1 MHVSEDMSVVLFF
14 FMQKTAYEMRISDWS
29 SDVCSSDLPGFS
41 VGVLL
46 TTPPFPYT
54 RKQVAE
60 PTGLPILFEGALDE
74 EDYRNLHFG
83 EIGLADGAPVTSGL
97 YGWTMVV
104 TGCGTTIEE
113 SRHAA
118 YARAGRIHI
127 PNMRYRMD
135 IGERLVDGALPGLAQ
150 LGYL

>member
-74 EDYRNLHFG
+74 EDYRKLHFG

-97 YGWTMVV
+97 YGWTIVV
-104 TGCGTTIEE
+104 TGCGPTFEE
-113 SRHAA
+113 IRHAA
-118 YARAGRIHI
+118 SVRARCIHNPQI
-127 PNMRYRMD
+127 RFLRD
-135 IGERLVDGALPGLAQ
+135 ICERP
-150 LGYL
+150 

>member
-1 MHVSEDMSVVLFF
+1 MMLRHRPAEFI
-14 FMQKTAYEMRISDWS
+14 TH
-29 SDVCSSDLPGFS
+29 PGFS

-74 EDYRNLHFG
+74 EDHRDLHFG

-97 YGWTMVV
+97 YRS
-104 TGCGTTIEE
+104 EE
-113 SRHAA
+113 HTSELQSLMRNS
-118 YARAGRIHI
+118 YAVFC
-127 PNMRYRMD
+127 
-135 IGERLVDGALPGLAQ
+135 LKKKK
-150 LGYL
+150 

>member
-1 MHVSEDMSVVLFF
+1 MMLRHRPAEFI
-14 FMQKTAYEMRISDWS
+14 TH
-29 SDVCSSDLPGFS
+29 PGFS

-74 EDYRNLHFG
+74 EDHRNLHFG

-104 TGCGTTIEE
+104 TGCGPTVDE

-118 YARAGRIHI
+118 YARSE
-127 PNMRYRMD
+127 
-135 IGERLVDGALPGLAQ
+135 ERRVGKECVSTCRSRVSPDH
-150 LGYL
+150 

>member
-1 MHVSEDMSVVLFF
+1 MMLRHRPAEFI
-14 FMQKTAYEMRISDWS
+14 TH
-29 SDVCSSDLPGFS
+29 PGFS

-74 EDYRNLHFG
+74 EDHRNLHFG

-104 TGCGTTIEE
+104 TGCGPTLQGAGMLPMPAPVPSNQSEQRSGGTGECHKLWI
-113 SRHAA
+113 SV
-118 YARAGRIHI
+118 YA
-127 PNMRYRMD
+127 D
-135 IGERLVDGALPGLAQ
+135 D
-150 LGYL
+150 